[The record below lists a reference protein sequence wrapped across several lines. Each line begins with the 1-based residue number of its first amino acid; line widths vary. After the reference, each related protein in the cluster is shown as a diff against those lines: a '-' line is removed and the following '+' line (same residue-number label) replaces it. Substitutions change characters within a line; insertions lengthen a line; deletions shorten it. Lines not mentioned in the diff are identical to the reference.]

1 MKTKSLAFPIIVIV
15 LSCVALYFIS
25 QFSVPSFQ
33 DASVTSKFF
42 PSAIAIIQ
50 IIICLFIILG
60 EILNRKNTSYNTVLF
75 NKYSVFGAVFIISYV
90 VLIYVFGYFIA
101 TLTAFIAYLLFFKSR
116 NVKYYITAVLFTSIV
131 YYIFAN
137 VFYVALP
144 EGLIL
149 GGVL

>member
-1 MKTKSLAFPIIVIV
+1 MKTRSLAFPIIMIV
-15 LSCVALYFIS
+15 LSCIVLYVIS

-42 PSAIAIIQ
+42 PSTVAIIQ
-50 IIICLFIILG
+50 IIICFFIILG
-60 EILNRKNTSYNTVLF
+60 EILNRKNTSYNAVLF
-75 NKYSVFGAVFIISYV
+75 NKYSLFGALFIISYV
-90 VLIYVFGYFIA
+90 ALIYVFGYFIA
-101 TLTAFIAYLLFFKSR
+101 TLAAFIAYLLFFKIK
-116 NVKYYITAVLFTSIV
+116 NIKYYITAVLFTSIV

-137 VFYVALP
+137 IFYVALP